1 MLTLR
6 RFAAVLIGMV
16 FALALPVAVFAVRFD
31 QTLLSANYYTD
42 QLRDRGVYEFLMVD
56 LLESAAR
63 DALNSPAEALE
74 SSEAERFLEESD
86 LTAEQIVDA
95 VHQGLSPEQLQALV
109 EPAILEFVGYVTAEQ
124 DEARIRFDAGPVA
137 RGLLRGGLDL
147 LRQGG
152 FYEWVVDAEI
162 LPAVGEY
169 SEDALSADPEFV
181 AQIVR
186 QVITPGWLAA
196 TVEEVAVP
204 VVDYVFGESEG
215 FAIRV
220 GLSESQAAVVAS
232 EVADTLPGQEL
243 VGLVRTHVLT
253 PAIAD
258 EISSIEDPQLG
269 FTPPA
274 EAVVAAILSDSSAG
288 SIERQLDSLANELG
302 GYLAGRS
309 DGFSTQFDFT
319 ATKDSARSE
328 LESLVRGQILTELE
342 SLPQCSGQTDS
353 IGAVAGGS
361 PPTLPTCLPPGVTP
375 EELLDQSYAETAT
388 AASDQ
393 VLDAIPDRIAFS
405 ESDLNDATDLVAG
418 AGSFESI
425 DDWRSLVGEGFEYTH
440 LDMRADLESAG
451 DLEEFDE
458 FRSFFADG
466 IVISA
471 DGSSSEGFAE
481 DAAAELE
488 EFRNWVAEYRRGVL
502 VSIAVAAVL
511 LLIAGLLAGNTG
523 PSRLLWASA
532 ILLAAS
538 LFWLLIFWPA
548 FEIGLGAAEE
558 LAKSEVDVSD
568 AGAFSDTAILASNYS
583 IESAF
588 VVAGDFMNG
597 PQLAF
602 GVLSALGIAGIFGA
616 HDWRQRQRE
625 QVNQNGT

>member
-16 FALALPVAVFAVRFD
+16 FTLALPLAVFAVRVD

-56 LLESAAR
+56 LLESAVR
-63 DALNSPAEALE
+63 DALNSPAEAFE
-74 SSEAERFLEESD
+74 SSGPEEFLNDSD

-152 FYEWVVDAEI
+152 FYEWIVDAEI

-181 AQIVR
+181 SRIVR

-196 TVEEVAVP
+196 TFEEVAVP

-220 GLSESQAAVVAS
+220 GLSESQAEIVSS
-232 EVADTLPGQEL
+232 EIAETLPGEEL
-243 VGLVRTHVLT
+243 VGLVRTHVLG

-258 EISSIEDPQLG
+258 ELNSIEDPLLG
-269 FTPPA
+269 FNPPA
-274 EAVVAAILSDSSAG
+274 DAVAAAILSDPSTG
-288 SIERQLDSLANELG
+288 TIERQLDLFADELG
-302 GYLAGRS
+302 GYLAGGG
-309 DGFSTQFDFT
+309 DEFSTQFDFT
-319 ATKDSARSE
+319 AIKDSTRPE
-328 LESLVRGQILTELE
+328 LESLVRGQILAQLE

-353 IGAVAGGS
+353 IDAVAGAS
-361 PPTLPTCLPPGVTP
+361 PPTLPTCLPPGVSP

-393 VLDAIPDRIAFS
+393 VIDAIPDRIEFS
-405 ESDLNDATDLVAG
+405 ESNLEDATDLLAG
-418 AGSFESI
+418 VGAFESI
-425 DDWRSLVGEGFEYTH
+425 DDWRSLVSEGFEYTH
-440 LDMRADLESAG
+440 LDMRADLDSAG

-502 VSIAVAAVL
+502 ASIAVAAVL

-532 ILLAAS
+532 ILLAPS
-538 LFWLLIFWPA
+538 LFWLVIFWPA

-568 AGAFSDTAILASNYS
+568 AGSFSNTAILASDYS
-583 IESAF
+583 IETAF
-588 VVAGDFMNG
+588 AIAGDFMNG

-602 GVLSALGIAGIFGA
+602 GVLSALAVAGIFGA
-616 HDWRQRQRE
+616 HDWKQRLRS
-625 QVNQNGT
+625 QVKQDGS

>member
-16 FALALPVAVFAVRFD
+16 FALALPVAVFAVRVD

-181 AQIVR
+181 ARIVR

-220 GLSESQAAVVAS
+220 GLSESQAEVVAS
-232 EVADTLPGQEL
+232 EVAETLPGEEL
-243 VGLVRTHVLT
+243 VGLVRTHVLA

-274 EAVVAAILSDSSAG
+274 EAVAAAI
-288 SIERQLDSLANELG
+288 
-302 GYLAGRS
+302 
-309 DGFSTQFDFT
+309 
-319 ATKDSARSE
+319 SE
-328 LESLVRGQILTELE
+328 
-342 SLPQCSGQTDS
+342 
-353 IGAVAGGS
+353 
-361 PPTLPTCLPPGVTP
+361 
-375 EELLDQSYAETAT
+375 
-388 AASDQ
+388 
-393 VLDAIPDRIAFS
+393 
-405 ESDLNDATDLVAG
+405 
-418 AGSFESI
+418 
-425 DDWRSLVGEGFEYTH
+425 
-440 LDMRADLESAG
+440 
-451 DLEEFDE
+451 
-458 FRSFFADG
+458 
-466 IVISA
+466 
-471 DGSSSEGFAE
+471 
-481 DAAAELE
+481 
-488 EFRNWVAEYRRGVL
+488 
-502 VSIAVAAVL
+502 
-511 LLIAGLLAGNTG
+511 
-523 PSRLLWASA
+523 
-532 ILLAAS
+532 
-538 LFWLLIFWPA
+538 
-548 FEIGLGAAEE
+548 
-558 LAKSEVDVSD
+558 
-568 AGAFSDTAILASNYS
+568 
-583 IESAF
+583 
-588 VVAGDFMNG
+588 
-597 PQLAF
+597 
-602 GVLSALGIAGIFGA
+602 
-616 HDWRQRQRE
+616 
-625 QVNQNGT
+625 